1 MGTKRKRNV
10 PWETAFSLCDQQV
23 PKPSQAHPVV
33 PRRLVRSLVASFA
46 QERMWFLQLWAGD
59 ISAYNYTVAM
69 KLGGKLNFNALKA
82 ALDGI
87 VCRHEVLRTIW
98 CNANGV
104 PRPET
109 LDPMPVP
116 IRWLDLSGLPP
127 EIRWGQA
134 LKLATEIAQ
143 NHIDLSQGPIF
154 RAAIFQL
161 GPEEHFLLLS
171 TNLIAFDVLSAKILF
186 DELLSLYESF
196 SKGVPSELDK
206 LPIQYSDFAQW
217 QREQMQGVVLDEL
230 LSYWTKQ
237 LSKPLPILLLPVDR
251 SRPAAQTYSGASFDF
266 VLPDTVS
273 SSLME
278 LSGNDDRNLFT
289 ILLAAFSVL
298 AHRYVGQDDLII
310 GTPVPG
316 RNAADTH
323 RLIGPFDNML
333 PLRIDLSGDPS
344 FVALLRHVQEIY
356 LDALTYQDLPFEK
369 IVEHARPE
377 KSLLHADLFHVMLSF
392 KTPPEISVNKMS
404 LAVEQI
410 KLPPMFTDFDLTL
423 EFARREEIIA
433 GSMVYNTD
441 LFEGGT
447 IERMVGHLKTLLEG
461 IVANA
466 DQRISELPILTEAER
481 RQLLVE
487 WNMTEA
493 EYPRDACIHELFEKQ
508 VEKTPEAVA
517 VVFEGKEL
525 TYRELNIRANQLAHY
540 LRKQGVGPEVL
551 VGICME
557 RSLEMVV
564 GLLGILKAGGA
575 YVPLDPEYPKERL
588 EYMVRDTKIKL
599 TLTHSKQVEKLS
611 NVAEVLCLNSEW
623 EKLAHESRENPDG
636 AIGAENL
643 AYVTYTS
650 GSTGRPKGVEVVHR
664 GVVRLVMNSGYAEFG
679 GETFLQLATL
689 SFDASTFEIWAAL
702 LHGAKCVVHPAGVP
716 SSEKLGEVIRGQ
728 GVSTVWLT
736 ASLFNVVVDEAPE
749 ALQGLRQLLIGGE
762 QLSTGHVVR
771 AQEKLKGTKIINGYG
786 PTECTTF
793 TCCHEIPE
801 GISRETVL
809 PIGKPINNT
818 RAYILDSRMQPV
830 PVGIQGELY
839 IGGDGLARG
848 YLNRPELTAEKFI
861 RDPFNAEPGGRL
873 YRTGDLVRYRTDG
886 NIEFLGRMD
895 DQVKLRGFRIELG
908 EIESVLGQYEG
919 VRQAAVVLREES
931 GDKRLVAYVVKR
943 PDAEVGTKELRQYL
957 QEKLPKYMIP
967 SIFIFLESMP
977 LNANGK
983 VYRKALPEPDH
994 TRPEMEGG
1002 YVGPRTPVEEEL
1014 ARIWAELLKIDR
1026 IGIHDNFFELGGHSL
1041 LATQVL
1047 SQIRRIFQVD
1057 LPLRRL
1063 FESPVISNL
1072 AVDIQA
1078 ALNVGSKLDV
1088 PKLLPKERKGAMA
1101 LSFAQQR
1108 LWFLDRLEPGS
1119 SFYNVPAVF
1128 RVRGR
1133 LDVEV
1138 LKRSLKEILRRHESL
1153 RTTFGEEGGEAVQ
1166 RIGDEGTLD
1175 LVVSDLVGFPE
1186 GERDSECRRVGKE
1199 EVTQPFDIEKGP
1211 LFRARIIRL
1220 GEEEHVVVFV
1230 IHHIVTDGWS
1240 MGVFFGELKVLYEA
1254 YMKGLESPMQELAV
1268 QYADYAVWQREWLQG
1283 EVLEREIEYW
1293 NKQLEELVVLELPTD
1308 RPRPAVVS
1316 YRGAVQEF
1324 ELKPELVEGLKGLSR
1339 SEGVTLY
1346 MMLLAAFQTLLHR
1359 YSGQEDI
1366 AVGTP
1371 IANRNR
1377 EEIEGLIGF
1386 FINTLVMRTG
1396 MGGDPSFRELLGRVR
1411 EVALG
1416 AYGHQDVPFEKVV
1429 EETHPERDLS
1439 RNPLFQ
1445 VMFILQNAAEMVV
1458 NLGDLGVESLSGDT
1472 GTAKFDLT
1480 LSLMEK
1486 GRVLKGRV
1494 EYNTDLFEGGTIERM
1509 VGHLKTLLEG
1519 IVANADQRIS
1529 ELPILTE
1536 AERRQLLVEWNMTE
1550 AEYPRDACIHEL
1562 FEKQVEKTP
1571 EAVAVVFEGK
1581 ELTYRELNIRANQLA
1596 HYLRKQ
1602 GVGPEVLVGICMERS
1617 LEMVVG
1623 LLGILKAGGAYVP
1636 LDPEYPKDR
1645 LVFILKDANP
1655 ALCLTQ
1661 ASLREKLEENET
1673 KFVQLNQDW
1682 LAAQLN
1688 VSDERTVLAETTGLT
1703 SDSLAYVIFTSG
1715 STGSPKGVQVTHRS
1729 LVNFIVSI
1737 GQILGLMP
1745 EDSILALTTIA
1756 FDISG
1761 LELLLP
1767 LSLGAKIILFDGA
1780 KSVDG
1785 AQLIDQIIKYNPTVI
1800 QATPARWRLL
1810 LDAGW
1815 KGRKGLKV
1823 LCGGEAFSKQLLVD
1837 LLELTDRVW
1846 NLYGPTETTI
1856 WSTCKL
1862 LFNTRDPISI
1872 GKPIGNTRAYVL
1884 DRKRNPVPIGMPG
1897 ELYIAGDGLA
1907 RGYLNRPELTA
1918 EKFIRDPF
1926 SSELGARLYR
1936 TGDLVRYRADGNI
1949 EFLGRMDDQVK
1960 LRGFRIEL
1968 GEIEATLGQ
1977 CEGVGQA
1984 AVVLREESG
1993 DKRLVAYVV
2002 RKREGI
2008 ETGDLRR
2015 FLQEKLPE
2023 YMIPSVFVFLNEL
2036 PLSVSGKVNRH
2047 VLPVPEQV
2055 RPELAVRYVGP
2066 RTPVEEELAR
2076 IWAEL
2081 LKIERVGIHDN
2092 FFELGGHSLL
2102 ATHVISQVRRL
2113 FNVSLPLRRLF
2124 EMPTISEMAKS
2135 LTVLCD
2141 RPEHEDE
2148 LAKIFAELENM
2159 SDEEAKRALADAD
2172 KG

>member
-433 GSMVYNTD
+433 GSMV
-441 LFEGGT
+441 
-447 IERMVGHLKTLLEG
+447 
-461 IVANA
+461 
-466 DQRISELPILTEAER
+466 
-481 RQLLVE
+481 
-487 WNMTEA
+487 
-493 EYPRDACIHELFEKQ
+493 
-508 VEKTPEAVA
+508 
-517 VVFEGKEL
+517 
-525 TYRELNIRANQLAHY
+525 
-540 LRKQGVGPEVL
+540 
-551 VGICME
+551 
-557 RSLEMVV
+557 
-564 GLLGILKAGGA
+564 
-575 YVPLDPEYPKERL
+575 
-588 EYMVRDTKIKL
+588 
-599 TLTHSKQVEKLS
+599 
-611 NVAEVLCLNSEW
+611 
-623 EKLAHESRENPDG
+623 
-636 AIGAENL
+636 
-643 AYVTYTS
+643 
-650 GSTGRPKGVEVVHR
+650 
-664 GVVRLVMNSGYAEFG
+664 
-679 GETFLQLATL
+679 
-689 SFDASTFEIWAAL
+689 
-702 LHGAKCVVHPAGVP
+702 
-716 SSEKLGEVIRGQ
+716 
-728 GVSTVWLT
+728 
-736 ASLFNVVVDEAPE
+736 
-749 ALQGLRQLLIGGE
+749 
-762 QLSTGHVVR
+762 
-771 AQEKLKGTKIINGYG
+771 
-786 PTECTTF
+786 
-793 TCCHEIPE
+793 
-801 GISRETVL
+801 
-809 PIGKPINNT
+809 
-818 RAYILDSRMQPV
+818 
-830 PVGIQGELY
+830 
-839 IGGDGLARG
+839 
-848 YLNRPELTAEKFI
+848 
-861 RDPFNAEPGGRL
+861 
-873 YRTGDLVRYRTDG
+873 
-886 NIEFLGRMD
+886 
-895 DQVKLRGFRIELG
+895 
-908 EIESVLGQYEG
+908 
-919 VRQAAVVLREES
+919 
-931 GDKRLVAYVVKR
+931 
-943 PDAEVGTKELRQYL
+943 
-957 QEKLPKYMIP
+957 
-967 SIFIFLESMP
+967 
-977 LNANGK
+977 
-983 VYRKALPEPDH
+983 
-994 TRPEMEGG
+994 
-1002 YVGPRTPVEEEL
+1002 
-1014 ARIWAELLKIDR
+1014 
-1026 IGIHDNFFELGGHSL
+1026 
-1041 LATQVL
+1041 
-1047 SQIRRIFQVD
+1047 
-1057 LPLRRL
+1057 
-1063 FESPVISNL
+1063 
-1072 AVDIQA
+1072 
-1078 ALNVGSKLDV
+1078 
-1088 PKLLPKERKGAMA
+1088 
-1101 LSFAQQR
+1101 
-1108 LWFLDRLEPGS
+1108 
-1119 SFYNVPAVF
+1119 
-1128 RVRGR
+1128 
-1133 LDVEV
+1133 
-1138 LKRSLKEILRRHESL
+1138 
-1153 RTTFGEEGGEAVQ
+1153 
-1166 RIGDEGTLD
+1166 
-1175 LVVSDLVGFPE
+1175 
-1186 GERDSECRRVGKE
+1186 
-1199 EVTQPFDIEKGP
+1199 
-1211 LFRARIIRL
+1211 
-1220 GEEEHVVVFV
+1220 
-1230 IHHIVTDGWS
+1230 
-1240 MGVFFGELKVLYEA
+1240 
-1254 YMKGLESPMQELAV
+1254 
-1268 QYADYAVWQREWLQG
+1268 
-1283 EVLEREIEYW
+1283 
-1293 NKQLEELVVLELPTD
+1293 
-1308 RPRPAVVS
+1308 
-1316 YRGAVQEF
+1316 
-1324 ELKPELVEGLKGLSR
+1324 
-1339 SEGVTLY
+1339 
-1346 MMLLAAFQTLLHR
+1346 
-1359 YSGQEDI
+1359 
-1366 AVGTP
+1366 
-1371 IANRNR
+1371 
-1377 EEIEGLIGF
+1377 
-1386 FINTLVMRTG
+1386 
-1396 MGGDPSFRELLGRVR
+1396 
-1411 EVALG
+1411 
-1416 AYGHQDVPFEKVV
+1416 
-1429 EETHPERDLS
+1429 
-1439 RNPLFQ
+1439 
-1445 VMFILQNAAEMVV
+1445 
-1458 NLGDLGVESLSGDT
+1458 
-1472 GTAKFDLT
+1472 
-1480 LSLMEK
+1480 
-1486 GRVLKGRV
+1486 
-1494 EYNTDLFEGGTIERM
+1494 YNTDLFEGGTIERM